1 MEAWRTTAPW
11 PRMSL
16 SSLRLRQFHF
26 CFIASGTSC
35 VKLHPARRP
44 HVFLPIHFAC
54 VYFEP
59 YERRTRAI
67 GRNVV
72 QERHGD
78 HRFNASLEAR
88 FTAQVGHLSAVL
100 DPKP

>member
-1 MEAWRTTAPW
+1 MATYVLIFIATTAIPFLLYCLW
-11 PRMSL
+11 
-16 SSLRLRQFHF
+16 HF
-26 CFIASGTSC
+26 MRETP
-35 VKLHPARRP
+35 PARRP